1 MPESCSKRAKNC
13 SCQQRI
19 PIYHSK
25 ASLNCLFCLK
35 WRTCF
40 LSSFI
45 FIFIFNEILYRA
57 LISNIDVKCYVFE
70 ENPHFWGPIK
80 KGLLL
85 RHCAYIEKICCA
97 WAKDYILDSM
107 PAASDMTDW
116 NVIFRT
122 GHGQG
127 AGTDSNIFL
136 QITDKMFIKSP
147 IVKFDGALKG
157 TFERKSKDKFSFKL
171 PSQYKDRFIDMMPLG
186 QTTSGQTE
194 QIYGL

>member
-1 MPESCSKRAKNC
+1 
-13 SCQQRI
+13 
-19 PIYHSK
+19 
-25 ASLNCLFCLK
+25 
-35 WRTCF
+35 
-40 LSSFI
+40 
-45 FIFIFNEILYRA
+45 
-57 LISNIDVKCYVFE
+57 
-70 ENPHFWGPIK
+70 
-80 KGLLL
+80 
-85 RHCAYIEKICCA
+85 
-97 WAKDYILDSM
+97 M

-171 PSQYKDRFIDMMPLG
+171 PTQYKVRFQARRTAQIEFGLG
-186 QTTSGQTE
+186 VLGWV
-194 QIYGL
+194 L

>member
-1 MPESCSKRAKNC
+1 
-13 SCQQRI
+13 
-19 PIYHSK
+19 
-25 ASLNCLFCLK
+25 
-35 WRTCF
+35 
-40 LSSFI
+40 
-45 FIFIFNEILYRA
+45 
-57 LISNIDVKCYVFE
+57 
-70 ENPHFWGPIK
+70 
-80 KGLLL
+80 
-85 RHCAYIEKICCA
+85 
-97 WAKDYILDSM
+97 M

-136 QITDKMFIKSP
+136 QITDRMFIKSP

-171 PSQYKDRFIDMMPLG
+171 PSQYKDRFIDMMPLS